1 MGYSPW
7 DRKELDTTEATE
19 HCLERLV
26 SPGQAGTLGLPPTL
40 DLLTICLNKAP
51 TSPGLAGSSRP
62 SFISTSLEESLI
74 PARPVWSDKC
84 VSLLG

>member
-7 DRKELDTTEATE
+7 DRKELDMTEATE

-51 TSPGLAGSSRP
+51 TSPGLAASSRP

-74 PARPVWSDKC
+74 PARPV
-84 VSLLG
+84 